1 MNTRQGPRHPIR
13 RATSLSLMAAA
24 VVLAATQAAA
34 QGAAQDSAQDAARDV
49 AQGTAQD
56 AAQGTVTRAPARS
69 LVPASYPR
77 WEAGGGLALL
87 AISTSDTSAP
97 WQSWQQKAEFRADV
111 GRYWT
116 PHLKTEA
123 AVSVTNEW
131 HDYESIFIP
140 IPGQSVPGYAFTEVE
155 RRLIAVAP
163 AVTWQFRENA
173 FMHPY
178 VSAGAKVGFLREDLF
193 RQRRT
198 DILPG
203 GRGAYEV
210 PGLEEQRTTVLARPF
225 VAGGFKSYLSRT
237 TFVRSEVRVAFADD
251 GVRQFSLGIGLGV
264 DF

>member
-1 MNTRQGPRHPIR
+1 VYTSQGPIVATR
-13 RATSLSLMAAA
+13 RATRLSLIAAA
-24 VVLAATQAAA
+24 AVLAATQAAA
-34 QGAAQDSAQDAARDV
+34 QGAAQS
-49 AQGTAQD
+49 TAQS
-56 AAQGTVTRAPARS
+56 TRTSTPARS

-87 AISTSDTSAP
+87 AISTSDTLAP
-97 WQSWQQKAEFRADV
+97 WETWQQKGEFRADF

-116 PHLKTEA
+116 PHLKSEA
-123 AVSVTNEW
+123 AVSVTNQW
-131 HDYESIFIP
+131 HDYESNLIP
-140 IPGQSVPGYAFTEVE
+140 IPGQSVPGYSFTEIE

-198 DILPG
+198 EILPG
-203 GRGAYEV
+203 GRASYEV
-210 PGLEEQRTTVLARPF
+210 PGLDEQRLTVLARPF
-225 VAGGFKSYLSRT
+225 VAGGFKSYLSRA
-237 TFVRSEVRVAFADD
+237 TFVRSEVRVAFAED
-251 GVRQFSLGIGLGV
+251 GVRQFSVGIGLGV

>member
-1 MNTRQGPRHPIR
+1 VNTRR
-13 RATSLSLMAAA
+13 RISLNLMVAA
-24 VVLAATQAAA
+24 VVLLATQAAA
-34 QGAAQDSAQDAARDV
+34 QSAVQDTIPS
-49 AQGTAQD
+49 G
-56 AAQGTVTRAPARS
+56 PARS

-97 WQSWQQKAEFRADV
+97 WQTWQQKGEFRADF

-116 PHLKTEA
+116 THLKTEA
-123 AVSVTNEW
+123 AVSVTNQW
-131 HDYESIFIP
+131 HDYESVFIP
-140 IPGQSVPGYAFTEVE
+140 IPGQPVPGYSFTEVE

-178 VSAGAKVGFLREDLF
+178 VSAGAKVGFLREDRF

-203 GRGAYEV
+203 GRGTYEV
-210 PGLEEQRTTVLARPF
+210 PGLDEQRMTVVARPF

-237 TFVRSEVRVAFADD
+237 TFVRSEVRVAFAED
-251 GVRQFSLGIGLGV
+251 GVRQFSLGIGFGV